1 MKRTN
6 WLACAAGRG
15 SSYPSNAARRPSRS
29 LIRPTLWLGLLMLLA
44 GSAPAATI
52 NRCEAADG
60 VLVYT
65 DSSCRSLGIAERGD
79 EPLIRETRVANIVL
93 GCAAHS
99 PEALRNAVADAIAQR
114 DFNALSGLY
123 DFSGRSR
130 RSAAPVVSQLER
142 MARRLIAGIE
152 LVAVQ
157 TESLF
162 GEMIP
167 DTSVMPELRVSQYIQ
182 GDHGPVGVETFRLS
196 SSAGCLWLV
205 R

>member
-1 MKRTN
+1 M
-6 WLACAAGRG
+6 LC
-15 SSYPSNAARRPSRS
+15 
-29 LIRPTLWLGLLMLLA
+29 LGLLMLLA
-44 GSAPAATI
+44 GSAQATTI
-52 NRCEAADG
+52 NRCLAANG
-60 VLVYT
+60 ILVYT
-65 DSSCRSLGIAERGD
+65 DSSCRSLGIAERND
-79 EPLIRETRVANIVL
+79 EPVIRQTRVANIVL

-99 PEALRNAVADAIAQR
+99 PETLRNAVADAIGQH

-123 DFSGRSR
+123 DFNGRSR
-130 RSAAPVVSQLER
+130 RTAAPVVSQLER

-162 GEMIP
+162 GEMLP
-167 DTSVMPELRVSQYIQ
+167 DTSVMPELRVSLYIK

-196 SSAGCLWLV
+196 RSAGCLWLV